1 MPNEYTEKLAK
12 IFLEARQELGLTQLE
27 VAEKASLTANAY
39 ARIERGER
47 QPSSDSLR
55 KLVKALGIDPSKVL

>member
-1 MPNEYTEKLAK
+1 MPIGIVKTNAK
-12 IFLEARQELGLTQLE
+12 RIHRKTQLE